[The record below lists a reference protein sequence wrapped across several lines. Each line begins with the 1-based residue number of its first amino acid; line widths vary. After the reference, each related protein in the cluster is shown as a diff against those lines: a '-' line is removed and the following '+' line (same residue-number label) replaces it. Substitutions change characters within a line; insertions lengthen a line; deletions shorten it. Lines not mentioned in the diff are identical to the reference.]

1 MRNCWQE
8 SETETETLLLLG
20 RRMPVQPTH
29 PPIIMYYQG
38 CIWWRQE
45 EEEEEEEK
53 LVIWQSIKLIRRKG
67 KERKGKERKGKERK
81 GGAVMEWDGRR
92 VFIQEEEEQ
101 NELANDCNNNVN
113 WSRCVWWWWWWEGGG
128 GGLVGSC
135 GTCVTR
141 SVWSAFNNGTIVLCF
156 ALLCFLVCLS
166 IYSSAAVH
174 NCVPT
179 VRVANNNNNNNNNNN
194 SPPD

>member
-20 RRMPVQPTH
+20 RRMPVQPAR
-29 PPIIMYYQG
+29 PPIIMNYPG
-38 CIWWRQE
+38 CIWWRQ

-53 LVIWQSIKLIRRKG
+53 LVIWQSIILIR
-67 KERKGKERKGKERK
+67 RKGKERK
-81 GGAVMEWDGRR
+81 GGAVMEWDGMGAGYSYKKKKKNKTSWRMT
-92 VFIQEEEEQ
+92 VIITWIDLDVYDDDDDEKEEEDWLVAAGRAWQ
-101 NELANDCNNNVN
+101 
-113 WSRCVWWWWWWEGGG
+113 GPF
-128 GGLVGSC
+128 GLLLIMAPS
-135 GTCVTR
+135 
-141 SVWSAFNNGTIVLCF
+141 CF

-179 VRVANNNNNNNNNNN
+179 VRVANNNNNNNNN
-194 SPPD
+194 SPPTNRIV